1 MISEQDQRHYLAI
14 ARRAVAEAAELVRT
28 HTPGKLTEKGDRDPA
43 SEVDLAVE
51 RFVRDFLHNKTP
63 EIEFLGE
70 EEGGHLAGHGLLWM
84 LDPID
89 GTVNFLHGFPLCAV
103 SLSLFDADTVVAAV
117 IDLPFIG
124 TQYTAILGQGAYA
137 DDRRLRVSQT
147 STLANALISIDQYAF
162 GDDAERKN
170 RLRLRLTERLAHDA
184 QRVRMLGAS
193 AIDLAWTAEGR
204 LDACIMLGNKPWD
217 TSAGVLIAREA
228 GARVLDQDGSEHSP
242 QSHFTIAVTPTLEA
256 DLMAAVQATLAEQRT
271 APDTNTISGSS
282 S

>member
-1 MISEQDQRHYLAI
+1 MISEQDQRHYLGI
-14 ARRAVAEAAELVRT
+14 ARRAAAEAAEIIRT
-28 HTPGKLTEKGDRDPA
+28 HAPGRLTEKGDRDPA
-43 SEVDLAVE
+43 SEVDVAIE

-63 EIEFLGE
+63 EVGFLGE
-70 EEGGHLAGHGLLWM
+70 EEGGDSSSHELLWL

-103 SLSLFDADTVVAAV
+103 SLSLRDKNAIVAAV
-117 IDLPFIG
+117 IDLPFLG
-124 TQYTAILGQGAYA
+124 SQYTALLGQGAYA
-137 DDRRLRVSQT
+137 DGKRLRVSET
-147 STLANALISIDQYAF
+147 SALADALISIDQYAF
-162 GDDAERKN
+162 GEDAERKN

-228 GARVLDQDGSEHSP
+228 GARVLDDDGSQHSQ
-242 QSHFTIAVTPTLEA
+242 QSRSTIAVTPGLEA
-256 DLMAAVQATLAEQRT
+256 ELMAAIHAALAE
-271 APDTNTISGSS
+271 
-282 S
+282 

>member
-14 ARRAVAEAAELVRT
+14 ARRAAAEAAEVVRT
-28 HTPGKLTEKGDRDPA
+28 HTPGRLSEKGDRDPA

-63 EIEFLGE
+63 EIGFLGE
-70 EEGGHLAGHGLLWM
+70 EEGGNSTGHELLWM

-103 SLSLFDADTVVAAV
+103 SLSLSEANTTVVAV

-124 TQYTAILGQGAYA
+124 SQYTALLGQGAYA
-137 DDRRLRVSQT
+137 DDKRLHVSQT
-147 STLANALISIDQYAF
+147 SMLADALISIDQFAF
-162 GDDAERKN
+162 GEDAERKN

-228 GARVLDQDGSEHSP
+228 GARVLDHDGSEHSQ
-242 QSHFTIAVTPTLEA
+242 QSLSTIAVTPSLEA
-256 DLMAAVQATLAEQRT
+256 DLMAAVRAALG
-271 APDTNTISGSS
+271 D
-282 S
+282 

>member
-1 MISEQDQRHYLAI
+1 MISEQDQRHYLAV
-14 ARRAVAEAAELVRT
+14 ARRAVGEAAELVRT
-28 HTPGKLTEKGDRDPA
+28 QAPGKLTEKGDRDPA

-51 RFVRDFLHNKTP
+51 RFVRHNKTP

-70 EEGGHLAGHGLLWM
+70 EEGGHPTGHGLLWM

-89 GTVNFLHGFPLCAV
+89 GTVNFLHGVPLCAV
-103 SLSLFDADTVVAAV
+103 SLSLYDANIVVVAV
-117 IDLPFIG
+117 VDLPFIG
-124 TQYTAILGQGAYA
+124 TQYTALLGQGAYA
-137 DDRRLRVSQT
+137 DDKRLRVSQT
-147 STLANALISIDQYAF
+147 STLADALISIDQYAF

-170 RLRLRLTERLAHDA
+170 RWRLRLTERLAHDA

-228 GARVLDQDGSEHSP
+228 GARVLDHDGSEHTQ
-242 QSHFTIAVTPTLEA
+242 QSQSTIAVTPALEA
-256 DLMAAVQATLAEQRT
+256 ELMAAVQAALA
-271 APDTNTISGSS
+271 G
-282 S
+282 

>member
-1 MISEQDQRHYLAI
+1 MISEQDQRHYLAV

-28 HTPGKLTEKGDRDPA
+28 HAPGKLTEKGDRDPA

-70 EEGGHLAGHGLLWM
+70 EEGGHSTGYGLLWM

-117 IDLPFIG
+117 IELPFIG

-228 GARVLDQDGSEHSP
+228 GARVLDQDGSEHLP
-242 QSHFTIAVTPTLEA
+242 QSLFTIAVTPTLEA
-256 DLMAAVQATLAEQRT
+256 ELMAAVQATLAEQRT
-271 APDTNTISGSS
+271 APDTNDH
-282 S
+282 

>member
-14 ARRAVAEAAELVRT
+14 ARRAAAEAAEVIRT
-28 HTPGKLTEKGDRDPA
+28 HEPGKLTEKGDRDPA

-51 RFVRDFLHNKTP
+51 RFVRDFLYNKTP
-63 EIEFLGE
+63 GIGFLGE
-70 EEGGHLAGHGLLWM
+70 EEGGNSSGHQFLWI

-103 SLSLFDADTVVAAV
+103 SLSLCYANTVVAAV

-124 TQYTAILGQGAYA
+124 TQYTALLGQGAYA
-137 DDRRLRVSQT
+137 DNQRLRVSQT

-162 GDDAERKN
+162 GDDAEHKN

-228 GARVLDQDGSEHSP
+228 GARVLDHDSSEHSQ
-242 QSHFTIAVTPTLEA
+242 QSLSTIAVTPALEA
-256 DLMAAVQATLAEQRT
+256 DLMAAVRAALA
-271 APDTNTISGSS
+271 G
-282 S
+282 

>member
-1 MISEQDQRHYLAI
+1 
-14 ARRAVAEAAELVRT
+14 V
-28 HTPGKLTEKGDRDPA
+28 
-43 SEVDLAVE
+43 
-51 RFVRDFLHNKTP
+51 
-63 EIEFLGE
+63 
-70 EEGGHLAGHGLLWM
+70 

-89 GTVNFLHGFPLCAV
+89 GTVNFLHGLPLCAV
-103 SLSLFDADTVVAAV
+103 SLSLYDANTVVVAV

-124 TQYTAILGQGAYA
+124 TQYTALLGQGAYA
-137 DDRRLRVSQT
+137 DDKRLGVSQT

-170 RLRLRLTERLAHDA
+170 RWRLRLTERLAHDA

-228 GARVLDQDGSEHSP
+228 GARVLDHDGSEHSP
-242 QSHFTIAVTPTLEA
+242 QSLSTIAVTPTLEA
-256 DLMAAVQATLAEQRT
+256 ELMAAVQAAIAE
-271 APDTNTISGSS
+271 
-282 S
+282 

>member
-1 MISEQDQRHYLAI
+1 MISDLDQRHYLAI

-51 RFVRDFLHNKTP
+51 RFVRDFLHHKAP
-63 EIEFLGE
+63 DVEFLGE
-70 EEGGHLAGHGLLWM
+70 EEGGQPDGRGLLWM

-103 SLSLFDADTVVAAV
+103 SLSLVAADTVVAAV
-117 IDLPFIG
+117 IHLPFFG
-124 TQYTAILGQGAYA
+124 TQYTALLGQGAFA
-137 DDRRLRVSQT
+137 DNTRLHVSHT

-162 GDDAERKN
+162 GEDAERKN
-170 RLRLRLTERLAHDA
+170 RWRLRLTERLAHDA
-184 QRVRMLGAS
+184 QRVRMLGSS

-204 LDACIMLGNKPWD
+204 LDACVQLGNKPWD

-228 GARVLDQDGSEHSP
+228 GARVLDHDGSEH
-242 QSHFTIAVTPTLEA
+242 
-256 DLMAAVQATLAEQRT
+256 
-271 APDTNTISGSS
+271 
-282 S
+282 

>member
-1 MISEQDQRHYLAI
+1 MISEQDQRHHLAI

-28 HTPGKLTEKGDRDPA
+28 HAPGKLTEKGDRDPR

-63 EIEFLGE
+63 EIGFLGE
-70 EEGGHLAGHGLLWM
+70 EEGGNSTGHELLWM

-103 SLSLFDADTVVAAV
+103 SLSLCYANTVVAAV
-117 IDLPFIG
+117 INLPFIG
-124 TQYTAILGQGAYA
+124 TQYTALLGQGAYV
-137 DDRRLRVSQT
+137 DDKQLHVSKT
-147 STLANALISIDQYAF
+147 SNLANALISIDQYAF
-162 GDDAERKN
+162 GDDADRKN
-170 RLRLRLTERLAHDA
+170 RLRLRLTKRLAHDA

-228 GARVLDQDGSEHSP
+228 GARVLDHDGSEHSQ
-242 QSHFTIAVTPTLEA
+242 QSLSTIAVTPTLEA
-256 DLMAAVQATLAEQRT
+256 ELMAAIQAALAE
-271 APDTNTISGSS
+271 
-282 S
+282 

>member
-70 EEGGHLAGHGLLWM
+70 EEGGHVGGHGLLWM

-228 GARVLDQDGSEHSP
+228 GARVLDQDGFEHSP
-242 QSHFTIAVTPTLEA
+242 QSLFTIAVTPTLEA

-271 APDTNTISGSS
+271 APDTNDH
-282 S
+282 